1 MDGAIVPMRGK
12 MGLILAC
19 LVWSYSA
26 AAEPVRL
33 TFFHVNDIYE
43 YHPSH
48 GFGGLAELSTLLK
61 QRNAQ
66 SPNPLFTF
74 GGDLISPSLASNL
87 TKGAHLIALF
97 NLLAP
102 VAAVPGNHEFDFG
115 PAVFAERIGESRF
128 PWIGSNVLGSDGRP
142 FGGMVASRIVETG
155 GVKVGFLGILTAH
168 TGELALADGV
178 TFANETETARATAR
192 SLRAKGAEIV
202 VALTH
207 LDIEQ
212 DRVLARTV
220 PEIDLILGG
229 HDHDPIAIK
238 ESGAL
243 VLKAGQDAEWL
254 GEVEM
259 LVDRP
264 DPGQSG
270 KTKVTPLGWRFDSV
284 RDVAPDPAL
293 APVIAATDALLSES
307 LDQPLTVLDQPLDSR
322 TGIVRGGEAAIA
334 NLFADALR
342 AHFGADA
349 ALINGGGLRGNRLYP
364 AGATLHKRDV
374 LTEMPFGNAV
384 MLLDVTGAQLRAA
397 LEHGLSGLDTMAG
410 RFPQVSGLAVR
421 YDPTR
426 PAGQRLVSAAIGGA
440 PVEDGKT
447 YRLATSDY
455 LAHGGDGYAGLKQAR
470 VIVDSSG
477 GPLLANVVGDY
488 LARIPRIAPR
498 IDGRLCVVRRD
509 DGL

>member
-1 MDGAIVPMRGK
+1 MRANV
-12 MGLILAC
+12 GLVLVC
-19 LVWSYSA
+19 LLWSWNA
-26 AAEPVRL
+26 AAEQVRL
-33 TFFHVNDIYE
+33 TFLHVNDIYE
-43 YHPSH
+43 YHPSN
-48 GFGGLAELSTLLK
+48 GIGGLAELSTLLK
-61 QRNAQ
+61 RRSAQ
-66 SPNPLFTF
+66 SPNPMFTF

-97 NLLAP
+97 NILAP

-128 PWIGSNVLGSDGRP
+128 PWIGSNVLGAGGTP
-142 FGGMVASRIVETG
+142 FGGMVASTIVEKG
-155 GVKVGFLGILTAH
+155 GIKVGFLGILTAH
-168 TGELALADGV
+168 TGALSLSDGV
-178 TFANETETARATAR
+178 TFADETETARTTAR
-192 SLRAKGAEIV
+192 ALRAKGAEIV

-207 LDIEQ
+207 LDFEQ
-212 DRVLARTV
+212 DRALALAV

-259 LVDRP
+259 MVDRP

-270 KTKVTPLGWRFDSV
+270 KTKITPLGWRFESV
-284 RDVAPDPAL
+284 RDVPPDPAL
-293 APVIAATDALLSES
+293 SSVIVATDALLSEA
-307 LDQPLTVLDQPLDSR
+307 LDQPLAVLEQPLDSR
-322 TGIVRGGEAAIA
+322 TGIVRGGEAAIGD
-334 NLFADALR
+334 LFADALR

-364 AGATLHKRDV
+364 AGTHLSKRDI

-384 MLLDVTGAQLRAA
+384 MLLELSGAQLRAA
-397 LEHGLSGLDTMAG
+397 LEYGLTGLDTKAG
-410 RFPQVSGLAVR
+410 RFPQVAGLSVS
-421 YDPTR
+421 YDPSQ
-426 PAGQRLVSAAIGGA
+426 PAGQRIVAVTIGGA
-440 PVEDGKT
+440 PLQDDKL

-455 LAHGGDGYAGLKQAR
+455 LGHGGDGYAGLKQAR

-488 LARIPRIAPR
+488 LAANPRIAPR
-498 IDGRLCVVRRD
+498 IEGRMKAVRRG

>member
-1 MDGAIVPMRGK
+1 MRATV
-12 MGLILAC
+12 GLILGC
-19 LVWSYSA
+19 LVWASTA
-26 AAEPVRL
+26 TAEQVRL
-33 TFFHVNDIYE
+33 TFLHVNDIYE
-43 YHPSH
+43 YHPSN
-48 GFGGLAELSTLLK
+48 GIGGLAELSTLLK
-61 QRNAQ
+61 RRSAET
-66 SPNPLFTF
+66 PNPSFTF
-74 GGDLISPSLASNL
+74 GGDLISPSLASNM

-128 PWIGSNVLGSDGRP
+128 PWIGSNVLGADGAP
-142 FGGMVASRIVETG
+142 FGGMVPSTIVEKG
-155 GVKVGFLGILTAH
+155 GVKIGFLGILTAH

-178 TFANETETARATAR
+178 TFANETETARSTAR
-192 SLRAKGAEIV
+192 ALRAKGAEIV

-212 DRVLARTV
+212 DRALARTV

-243 VLKAGQDAEWL
+243 VVKAGQDAQWL

-264 DPGQSG
+264 DSGQSG
-270 KTKVTPLGWRFDSV
+270 KTTVTPLGWRFESV
-284 RDVAPDPAL
+284 RDVPPDPAL
-293 APVIAATDALLSES
+293 SPVIAATDALLNEA
-307 LDQPLTVLDQPLDSR
+307 LDQPLAVLEQPLDSR

-364 AGATLHKRDV
+364 AGATFNKRDV

-384 MLLDVTGAQLRAA
+384 MLLEINGAQLRAA
-397 LEHGLSGLDTMAG
+397 LEYGLTGLDSKAG
-410 RFPQVSGLAVR
+410 RFPQVSGLSVS
-421 YDPTR
+421 YDPSR
-426 PAGQRLVSAAIGGA
+426 PAGQRIISVAIGGA
-440 PVEDGKT
+440 PLQDNKL

-455 LAHGGDGYAGLKQAR
+455 LGHGGDGYAGLKQAR

-477 GPLLANVVGDY
+477 GPLLTNVVGDY
-488 LARIPRIAPR
+488 LAANPRVAPR
-498 IDGRLCVVRRD
+498 IEGRLTAVRRG

>member
-1 MDGAIVPMRGK
+1 VTIRAKV
-12 MGLILAC
+12 GLVLAC
-19 LVWSYSA
+19 LIWSYGA

-33 TFFHVNDIYE
+33 TFLHVNDIYE
-43 YHPSH
+43 YHPSN
-48 GFGGLAELSTLLK
+48 GVGGLAELSTLLK
-61 QRNAQ
+61 QRRAQ
-66 SPNPLFTF
+66 VPNPVFTF

-87 TKGAHLIALF
+87 TKGAHLISIF

-128 PWIGSNVLGSDGRP
+128 PWIGSNVLGTDGAP
-142 FGGMVASRIVETG
+142 FGGMVASTIVETG
-155 GVKVGFLGILTAH
+155 GVKVGFLGILTAS
-168 TGELALADGV
+168 TGALALTDGV
-178 TFANETETARATAR
+178 TFTNETETARATAR
-192 SLRAKGAEIV
+192 ALRAKGAEIV

-207 LDIEQ
+207 LDFEQ
-212 DRVLARTV
+212 DRALARMV

-254 GEVEM
+254 GEVDI

-264 DPGQSG
+264 DPGHSG
-270 KTKVTPLGWRFDSV
+270 KTKVTPLGWRFEAI
-284 RDVAPDPAL
+284 RDVPPDPAL
-293 APVIAATDALLSES
+293 AQVIAATDALLSES
-307 LDQPLTVLDQPLDSR
+307 LDQPLTELDQPLDSR
-322 TGIVRGGEAAIA
+322 TGTVRGGEAALG

-342 AHFGADA
+342 AHFSADA

-364 AGATLHKRDV
+364 AGAHLSKRDI

-384 MLLDVTGAQLRAA
+384 MLLELSGAQLRAA
-397 LEHGLSGLDTMAG
+397 LEYGLTGLDSKAG
-410 RFPQVSGLAVR
+410 RFPQVSGLAVQ
-421 YDPTR
+421 YDPSR
-426 PAGQRLVSAAIGGA
+426 PAGQRIVAIAIGGT
-440 PVEDGKT
+440 PLQDDKL
-447 YRLATSDY
+447 YRLATTDY
-455 LAHGGDGYAGLKQAR
+455 LGHGGDGYAGLKQAR

-488 LARIPRIAPR
+488 LARTPHVAPR
-498 IDGRLCVVRRD
+498 IEGRMQAGRRG